1 MAHVVGDG
9 RCRRPN
15 TTAHLAFPSSAR
27 IQVSQS
33 IPAGVCWSQ
42 KNVKALVRKGVSH
55 AAYTLAVLA
64 RIGKEDVCHALA
76 RRALH
81 RLQRRLAQN
90 SAKLKVDARE

>member
-1 MAHVVGDG
+1 MPPTKHDG
-9 RCRRPN
+9 
-15 TTAHLAFPSSAR
+15 ALGFPKFGANPG
-27 IQVSQS
+27 
-33 IPAGVCWSQ
+33 IPINPGWRLLVP